1 MWRIASKKTNGGRY
15 FCLEI
20 TPLRLIKSFYFSR
33 PGSGSAHRWR
43 NVMICLTNATARYS
57 LSFKWQSLSM
67 VQVVAWRDTDRETLS
82 GTVMAQYINAYLLQR
97 AFMCYPGVLWV
108 FVSHW
113 NKNVVTST
121 KLSSLAALEVVILT
135 TSSAASDE
143 HFIKMK
149 TLPFQCMTEPNR
161 GDSCLRT
168 TTNTK
173 RMPGLMLMNHEIFP
187 DKNSLLH
194 RIWNVAILT
203 KISSHDALDVPI
215 QSMKLISFKSKIWMR
230 DLTTC

>member
-1 MWRIASKKTNGGRY
+1 MTVSQH
-15 FCLEI
+15 
-20 TPLRLIKSFYFSR
+20 
-33 PGSGSAHRWR
+33 GSGSGLARHR
-43 NVMICLTNATARYS
+43 
-57 LSFKWQSLSM
+57 QG
-67 VQVVAWRDTDRETLS
+67 DTVWNSD
-82 GTVMAQYINAYLLQR
+82 GPVYQR
-97 AFMCYPGVLWV
+97 L
-108 FVSHW
+108 
-113 NKNVVTST
+113 
-121 KLSSLAALEVVILT
+121 LAATDFNVLSRGAMGIRITLKQKCRHFDETFIT
-135 TSSAASDE
+135 GCTGSCHFDNFQCSQWWTFHQNEDSSVSV
-143 HFIKMK
+143 
-149 TLPFQCMTEPNR
+149 CMTEPNR